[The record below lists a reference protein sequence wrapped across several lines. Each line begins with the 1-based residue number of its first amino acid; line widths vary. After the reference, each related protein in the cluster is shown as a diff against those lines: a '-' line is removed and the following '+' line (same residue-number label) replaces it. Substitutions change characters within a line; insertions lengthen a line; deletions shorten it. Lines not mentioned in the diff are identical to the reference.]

1 MKMKVMLLTD
11 LRKLGAKGDIIEV
24 APAYARNV
32 LIRQWQAKE
41 ADINT
46 IKAYEQKI
54 KKKEKKE
61 EEDNKKIT
69 EIVSNLKWNTLKIS
83 RTAAPM
89 WNLYDKVTSQ
99 TLQSEIVNKYGY
111 KFDLKNIICDKLDK
125 IWKFDFELI
134 LEWKKLKFKGE
145 VVSE

>member
-11 LRKLGAKGDIIEV
+11 IRKLGAKWDIIEV

-46 IKAYEQKI
+46 IKAYEQRL
-54 KKKEKKE
+54 KKKEKQQ
-61 EEDNKKIT
+61 EEDAEKIAIAV
-69 EIVSNLKWNTLKIS
+69 EKLKVTPLKIL

-99 TLQSEIVNKYGY
+99 TLQSEIITKYSY
-111 KFDLKNIICDKLDK
+111 KFDLKNIICDKIDK
-125 IWKFDFELI
+125 IWEFNFELI
-134 LEWKKLKFKGE
+134 LEWKKLKL
-145 VVSE
+145 

>member
-11 LRKLGAKGDIIEV
+11 VRKLGAKWDIIEV

-46 IKAYEQKI
+46 IKAYEQKL
-54 KKKEKKE
+54 KKKAKMQVEDAKKVSITLE
-61 EEDNKKIT
+61 E
-69 EIVSNLKWNTLKIS
+69 LKWTSLKIL

-99 TLQSEIVNKYGY
+99 TLQAEIIKKYAY
-111 KFDLKNIICDKLDK
+111 KFDLKNIICDKIDK
-125 IWKFDFELI
+125 IWEFSFELI
-134 LEWKKLKFKGE
+134 LEGKKLKLKGE
-145 VVSE
+145 VISE